1 VESEIKV
8 TQGPTRTQAAKKT
21 HKLYLVRHAI
31 AAERGSDWPDD
42 AKRPL
47 TPKGIA
53 RMRQIVRGL
62 RNLDIVVDVVL
73 TSPLV
78 RAKQTAELLVEGLKP
93 SPTLV
98 MSPALAPGTSPAQTA
113 EALAE
118 FRKARRVAL
127 VGHEP
132 GLGELAAWLVG
143 ANTSL
148 PFKKG
153 GIGRIDVASFP
164 PTGTGQLIW
173 LATPAMLRC
182 R

>member
-1 VESEIKV
+1 MA
-8 TQGPTRTQAAKKT
+8 TQGMARTQTAAKKS
-21 HKLYLVRHAI
+21 HKLYLVRHGI
-31 AAERGSDWPDD
+31 AADRGDEWPDD

-47 TPKGIA
+47 TSKGMA
-53 RMRQIVRGL
+53 RMRQIIRML
-62 RNLDIVVDVVL
+62 RKLEVVVDVVL

-93 SPTLV
+93 VPTLV
-98 MSPALAPGTSPAQTA
+98 VVPALAPGTSPAQTA

-132 GLGELAAWLVG
+132 AIGELAAWLIG
-143 ANTSL
+143 ATTPV

-153 GIGRIDVASFP
+153 GVCRIDVASFP
-164 PTGTGQLIW
+164 PSGNGQLIW
-173 LATPAMLRC
+173 LATPAMLR

>member
-1 VESEIKV
+1 MP
-8 TQGPTRTQAAKKT
+8 TQGIARVHTPPSKTRKI
-21 HKLYLVRHAI
+21 YLVRHGI
-31 AAERGSDWPDD
+31 AADRGDDWPDD

-47 TPKGIA
+47 TSKGVA

-62 RNLDIVVDVVL
+62 RHLDIVLDLVL

-78 RAKQTAELLVEGLKP
+78 RARQTAALLVEGLKP
-93 SPTLV
+93 VPTLV
-98 MSPALAPGTSPAQTA
+98 VTPALTPGTPPAQTA

-132 GLGELAAWLVG
+132 GIGELAAWLVG
-143 ANTSL
+143 ANTPV

-153 GIGRIDVASFP
+153 GICRIDVASFP
-164 PTGTGQLIW
+164 PTGSGQLIW
-173 LATPAMLRC
+173 LATPRMLR